1 MVLQPGTR
9 FAGFTIERV
18 LGAGGMGTVYLAR
31 HPRMPRRVAL
41 KVLTDSLHADR
52 KTRSAFDR
60 EARLAAG
67 LEHPNIVSVYDRS
80 AADDPALWLAMRY
93 IDGGDAAGLLGG
105 HPDGLAPERVVRLL
119 TDAAHALDYAHAQ
132 GVLHRDVKPAN
143 LLIEHDARHG
153 ERAVLTDFGIA
164 RTLDDTVTLSG
175 IAATFA
181 YAAPERFSD
190 AVADHR
196 ADVYSLGCTLFQLLT
211 GQHPFPRKDQAAVIG
226 AHLAAPP
233 PTPRERRPELPAALD
248 TVIATAMAKSPWD
261 RYDSCTA
268 LAEATAQAL
277 APTSQPVETPRPGPF
292 SGSAR
297 HEPAPATF
305 VSGSNAIPLAAG
317 DGAQATRPA
326 NAEPR
331 TSDNGS
337 ARSTPTVANGFGGAA
352 AEDGPARTTPTVI
365 GNAAVVPP
373 LDGTDALVAKPADHG
388 AAASVSPDRDGAA
401 RSAPTVANGAA
412 QVVSAPSGEVVTIV
426 RHGAGRAAA
435 AELPEGTRSATLVGA
450 KSLWGERGSGKRRR
464 IAVGAGV
471 LVTGV
476 GVVVGAVFAVRGDDA
491 SPGQGAT
498 TSVVRQQTTSNPPA
512 PTTTLAPTTVA
523 VTSAPLPAD
532 APPPDDV
539 APSGDTLSPAQ
550 PAPPVLAPPVQQR
563 PQPQQQQA
571 PPVVPQTRV
580 HQWPG

>member
-1 MVLQPGTR
+1 MVVQPGTR

-18 LGAGGMGTVYLAR
+18 LGAGGMGIVYLAR

-41 KVLTDSLHADR
+41 KVLTDSFHTDR

-80 AADDPALWLAMRY
+80 AAEDPALWLAMRY

-143 LLIEHDARHG
+143 LLIEHDVRHG

-233 PTPRERRPELPAALD
+233 PTPRERRPDLPAALD
-248 TVIATAMAKSPWD
+248 IVIATAMAKSPGD

-277 APTSQPVETPRPGPF
+277 TRTSPPLETPRPEPF
-292 SGSAR
+292 PIRAAQ
-297 HEPAPATF
+297 PAD
-305 VSGSNAIPLAAG
+305 LAL
-317 DGAQATRPA
+317 
-326 NAEPR
+326 R
-331 TSDNGS
+331 TGDNGS
-337 ARSTPTVANGFGGAA
+337 
-352 AEDGPARTTPTVI
+352 
-365 GNAAVVPP
+365 
-373 LDGTDALVAKPADHG
+373 
-388 AAASVSPDRDGAA
+388 A
-401 RSAPTVANGAA
+401 RSAPTVANALGGAA
-412 QVVSAPSGEVVTIV
+412 SGDGLARTTATVIGNAALVPPPDGVDALSAKPVEHGAAASVLPDSEGAARSAPTAADGSTQAVPAPGGEVVAVV
-426 RHGAGRAAA
+426 RHGAGRVAVGQ
-435 AELPEGTRSATLVGA
+435 LPERARSATPGGA
-450 KSLWGERGSGKRRR
+450 KSWLRAGGSGKPRRV
-464 IAVGAGV
+464 AVGAGV

-476 GVVVGAVFAVRGDDA
+476 GVVVGTVFAVRGDDA
-491 SPGQGAT
+491 SPGQGTT
-498 TSVVRQQTTSNPPA
+498 TSAVRQQTTSNPPA

-539 APSGDTLSPAQ
+539 APPGDTLSPAQ

>member
-41 KVLTDSLHADR
+41 KVLTESFNADR

-93 IDGGDAAGLLGG
+93 IDGGDAAGLLGD

-143 LLIEHDARHG
+143 LLIENDVRHG

-233 PTPRERRPELPAALD
+233 PSPRERRPELPAALD

-268 LAEATAQAL
+268 LAEATARAL
-277 APTSQPVETPRPGPF
+277 APAARPVETIRPEPF
-292 SGSAR
+292 SVSAR
-297 HEPAPATF
+297 QEPAPTTF
-305 VSGSNAIPLAAG
+305 ASGSNAIPLAAG
-317 DGAQATRPA
+317 DGAQVPPA
-326 NAEPR
+326 ANVEPR
-331 TSDNGS
+331 TGDDES
-337 ARSTPTVANGFGGAA
+337 
-352 AEDGPARTTPTVI
+352 
-365 GNAAVVPP
+365 
-373 LDGTDALVAKPADHG
+373 
-388 AAASVSPDRDGAA
+388 A
-401 RSAPTVANGAA
+401 RSAPTIGNVFG
-412 QVVSAPSGEVVTIV
+412 
-426 RHGAGRAAA
+426 GAGRAAA
-435 AELPEGTRSATLVGA
+435 NVLPPVSGDPAETAGADGEPRVRPQSAPVVPLGDAGADRSAPTVVRGA
-450 KSLWGERGSGKRRR
+450 AAAQSSTPAGTKSRSGQTSWGRRRR
-464 IAVGAGV
+464 IAVGAGL

-476 GVVVGAVFAVRGDDA
+476 GAVVGVFAVRGNDA
-491 SPGQGAT
+491 SPAEGAT
-498 TSVVRQQTTSNPPA
+498 TSVVREQSSSSTPA
-512 PTTTLAPTTVA
+512 PTTTIAPTAVA

-532 APPPDDV
+532 VPPPDDV
-539 APSGDTLSPAQ
+539 APSGDTLAPAQ

>member
-1 MVLQPGTR
+1 MVLQPGAR

-41 KVLTDSLHADR
+41 KVLTESFNADR

-93 IDGGDAAGLLGG
+93 IDGGDAAGLLGD

-143 LLIEHDARHG
+143 LLIENDVRHG

-211 GQHPFPRKDQAAVIG
+211 GQHPFSRKDQAAVIG

-233 PTPRERRPELPAALD
+233 PTPRARRPDLPAALD
-248 TVIATAMAKSPWD
+248 TVIATAMAKSPRD

-268 LAEATAQAL
+268 LAEATARAL
-277 APTSQPVETPRPGPF
+277 APAPRPVETSRPEPF
-292 SGSAR
+292 SVSAR
-297 HEPAPATF
+297 HEPAPTTF
-305 VSGSNAIPLAAG
+305 ASGSAAIPLAAG
-317 DGAQATRPA
+317 DGAQVPPA
-326 NAEPR
+326 ANVEPR
-331 TSDNGS
+331 TGVDES
-337 ARSTPTVANGFGGAA
+337 
-352 AEDGPARTTPTVI
+352 
-365 GNAAVVPP
+365 
-373 LDGTDALVAKPADHG
+373 
-388 AAASVSPDRDGAA
+388 A
-401 RSAPTVANGAA
+401 RSAPTVGNDFGGAVPA
-412 QVVSAPSGEVVTIV
+412 S
-426 RHGAGRAAA
+426 GRAAA
-435 AELPEGTRSATLVGA
+435 NVSPPVSGDPAETAGAGGEPRVRPQNARVVRIGDAGADRSAPTVVRGAVGA
-450 KSLWGERGSGKRRR
+450 HSSTPAGTKSLSGQKSWGSQRR
-464 IAVGAGV
+464 IAVAAGV

-476 GVVVGAVFAVRGDDA
+476 GVVIATVFAVRGNDA
-491 SPGQGAT
+491 SPAEGPT
-498 TSVVRQQTTSNPPA
+498 TSVVREQTSAKTPA
-512 PTTTLAPTTVA
+512 PTTTVAPTAAA

-532 APPPDDV
+532 VPPPDDI

>member
-1 MVLQPGTR
+1 MILQPGTR

-41 KVLTDSLHADR
+41 KVLTESFHADR
-52 KTRSAFDR
+52 RTRSAFDR

-93 IDGGDAAGLLGG
+93 IDGGDAAGLLSGQ
-105 HPDGLAPERVVRLL
+105 PDGLAPERVVRLL

-143 LLIEHDARHG
+143 LLVENDARHG

-190 AVADHR
+190 AIADHR

-233 PTPRERRPELPAALD
+233 PAPRERRPELPAALD
-248 TVIATAMAKSPWD
+248 AVIATAMAKSPRD

-268 LAEATAQAL
+268 LAEATARAL
-277 APTSQPVETPRPGPF
+277 T
-292 SGSAR
+292 
-297 HEPAPATF
+297 
-305 VSGSNAIPLAAG
+305 L
-317 DGAQATRPA
+317 
-326 NAEPR
+326 
-331 TSDNGS
+331 SD
-337 ARSTPTVANGFGGAA
+337 
-352 AEDGPARTTPTVI
+352 D
-365 GNAAVVPP
+365 
-373 LDGTDALVAKPADHG
+373 
-388 AAASVSPDRDGAA
+388 AA
-401 RSAPTVANGAA
+401 RSAPTAANG
-412 QVVSAPSGEVVTIV
+412 SARAVPAPGGEVVAVV
-426 RHGAGRAAA
+426 RHGADRAAA
-435 AELPEGTRSATLVGA
+435 VQRPERARSATPGGA
-450 KSLWGERGSGKRRR
+450 KSWLRAGGSGKRRR
-464 IAVGAGV
+464 VAVGAGV

-476 GVVVGAVFAVRGDDA
+476 GVVAGTVFTVRGDDA
-491 SPGQGAT
+491 APGRGTA
-498 TSVVRQQTTSNPPA
+498 TSVVRQQTTSSPPA
-512 PTTTLAPTTVA
+512 PTTTLAPATVA
-523 VTSAPLPAD
+523 GTSVPLPAD
-532 APPPDDV
+532 VPSPDDV
-539 APSGDTLSPAQ
+539 APPGDTLSPAQ
-550 PAPPVLAPPVQQR
+550 PAPPVQQR
-563 PQPQQQQA
+563 PQSQQQQA